1 MHICKIIRTFFVLL
15 LVISSSSALEN
26 KISTK
31 DSLYDRAKSWLNF
44 ESSTSNSKKKKK
56 TDTEKIDTEKIDT
69 EKEFSFSNESTFDKV
84 IKRAKQIFSSDPLS
98 IGRQSVDEHGR
109 VSIFRPVRLGFVNFY
124 DFKLRLNNTISYA
137 RDLGDERSIS
147 LGLNYSPLVYKDQ
160 FADMKMNSWDL
171 NLGYRKYLN
180 EKYFFQS
187 NIGLRKYQPNNA
199 FRDYYNAQ
207 GQNFTTEKLP
217 YISVGV
223 GRKIWD
229 EVPIIKRPLV
239 LIANYTFTED
249 LKYPSAD
256 PFGHRKIDLKG
267 LKISVSVSFK
277 I

>member
-56 TDTEKIDTEKIDT
+56 IDTKKIDT

-98 IGRQSVDEHGR
+98 IGRKSVDEHGR

-124 DFKLRLNNTISYA
+124 DFKFRLNNTISYA
-137 RDLGDERSIS
+137 RDLGDERSVS

-199 FRDYYNAQ
+199 FRAYFTNK
-207 GQNFTTEKLP
+207 GHNFKTENFLT
-217 YISVGV
+217 SVLV
-223 GRKIWD
+223 WD
-229 EVPIIKRPLV
+229 VKSGMKYQSSR
-239 LIANYTFTED
+239 D
-249 LKYPSAD
+249 L
-256 PFGHRKIDLKG
+256 
-267 LKISVSVSFK
+267 
-277 I
+277 

>member
-1 MHICKIIRTFFVLL
+1 MYICKIIRTFFVLL

-44 ESSTSNSKKKKK
+44 NSSQTPSSNSEIKK
-56 TDTEKIDTEKIDT
+56 KIDT

-109 VSIFRPVRLGFVNFY
+109 VSIFRPIRLGFVNFY

-137 RDLGDERSIS
+137 RDLGDERSVS

-187 NIGLRKYQPNNA
+187 NVGLRKYQPNSA
-199 FRDYYNAQ
+199 FRAYYTSQ
-207 GQNFTTEKLP
+207 GQNFKTEKLP

-256 PFGHRKIDLKG
+256 PFGRQKIDLKG